1 MPEHSSLEKDRADTK
16 LLVASLREAGAIA
29 RNYFRGDFASWDK
42 GHGDPVTEADIAIDQ
57 HLRQSL
63 LAARP
68 DYGWLSEETEDDRAR
83 LDRDRVFIVDPIDGT
98 RGFLKG
104 RPHFTIV
111 AAVVEEGRPVSAAIY
126 NPITEEMYDAIRGGG
141 ARLNEHPISVS
152 ETDTLE
158 GCRILAPRA
167 YFETELWNDPWPDS
181 IQTETRSSIAY
192 RLALVAEGKFDA
204 VFSLTAKNDWDL
216 AAGDLLLNEA
226 GGRVTAPGGDSLS
239 YNNPQP
245 LQRGALGAG
254 HALHTIL
261 KNRLREQLKATL

>member
-1 MPEHSSLEKDRADTK
+1 LPELSVFEKDRADAK
-16 LLVASLREAGAIA
+16 LLIESLREAGAIA
-29 RNYFRGDFASWDK
+29 RKYFRGDFASWDK

-57 HLRQSL
+57 NLRQVL

-68 DYGWLSEETEDDRAR
+68 DYGWLSEETEDDPAR

-104 RPHFTIV
+104 RPQFTIV
-111 AAVVEEGRPVSAAIY
+111 AAVVREGRPVSAAIY
-126 NPITEEMYDAIRGGG
+126 NPITEEMYDAVLGGG
-141 ARLNEHPISVS
+141 ARLNAETITVS
-152 ETDTLE
+152 DADTLE
-158 GCRILAPRA
+158 GVRILAPRV
-167 YFETELWNDPWPDS
+167 YFEAELWNDPWPAS

-204 VFSLTAKNDWDL
+204 ILSLTAKNDWDL

-226 GGRVTAPGGDSLS
+226 GGRVTAPGGEPLS

-261 KNRLREQLKATL
+261 TRRLREQLKETL